1 MINVRYY
8 RTNTE
13 RKKEQ
18 VYAEFNTQVVPAEVK
33 PVNVTLTGK
42 RLEEDKKRY
51 ENEVADA
58 LLDAKFAALDE
69 VREIVGNDGVLVA
82 YEVEESEEE

>member
-8 RTNTE
+8 RTNTDRQKE
-13 RKKEQ
+13 R
-18 VYAEFNTQVVPAEVK
+18 VYAEFYTQIEPAEVK
-33 PVNVTLTGK
+33 PVNTTLAGK
-42 RLEEDKKRY
+42 ELEKDKKRY
-51 ENEVADA
+51 EDAMAQA

-69 VREIVGNDGVLVA
+69 VRAIVGHEGLLVA

>member
-8 RTNTE
+8 RTNSE

-18 VYAEFNTQVVPAEVK
+18 VYAEFNTRIEPAEVK
-33 PVNVTLTGK
+33 PINTTLSGK
-42 RLEEDKKRY
+42 KLTADKKRY
-51 ENEVADA
+51 EDEVAKA

-82 YEVEESEEE
+82 YEVEESEE